1 MNRKLFRLG
10 GLLVAG
16 TIAVAACGGSSDTAS
31 TLVPDT
37 GAPTSEAPTTDVPT
51 TDATSA
57 AWAVN
62 TDDCVDPEAANAPIT
77 GTVKIGN
84 VLPLSGSVAAIA
96 FAPVK
101 AGFESY
107 I

>member
-1 MNRKLFRLG
+1 MHLNIGGNMNRKLFRLG

-77 GTVKIGN
+77 GTVKIGTYCHSREASPR
-84 VLPLSGSVAAIA
+84 LLS
-96 FAPVK
+96 PQ
-101 AGFESY
+101 
-107 I
+107 